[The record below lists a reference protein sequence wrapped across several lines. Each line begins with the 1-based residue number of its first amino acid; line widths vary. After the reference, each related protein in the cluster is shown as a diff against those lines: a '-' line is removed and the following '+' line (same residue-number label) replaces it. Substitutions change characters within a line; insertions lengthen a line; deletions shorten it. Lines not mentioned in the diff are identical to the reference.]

1 AAASLIS
8 GSSPLAEAVTRSTG
22 TGALFAGSAAFKAS
36 TRPFTASSSAGLS
49 GPWLEP
55 LELPPLYGIG
65 LAADGGPQED
75 LGSEKFWPMRGEP
88 SDLPFW
94 TMTLPGACDGK
105 ATWAIAVTAS
115 G

>member
-22 TGALFAGSAAFKAS
+22 TGALFTGSAAFKAS
-36 TRPFTASSSAGLS
+36 TRPFTASSSAGLV

-65 LAADGGPQED
+65 LVADGRLQKY
-75 LGSEKFWPMRGEP
+75 LGSVKLWPISDEP
-88 SDLPFW
+88 SGLPFW
-94 TMTLPGACDGK
+94 TMTLPVACDGK
-105 ATWAIAVTAS
+105 ATWATAVTAS
-115 G
+115 